1 MLLPCLHPRF
11 PGVLDVLQTSQ
22 TPYSNCIIPPQVVP
36 VSVLATYHLPSPSS
50 SRQTRRITPVSF
62 LPPKYYKI
70 FLTVTIQDSGHQISH
85 PGKCENLLTQALA
98 SNFHPTPGFPTTNQ
112 NKYLRLQTG
121 LCHTP
126 PGTLTSHRPHLF
138 YCPQL
143 TTLGLR
149 SSLCSKHSH
158 PILCN

>member
-1 MLLPCLHPRF
+1 MCCRLLRLLIPTALFHPRLCLSQYWLPTTF
-11 PGVLDVLQTSQ
+11 PHQAAQDKPEESPLFPSFPPNITKSFSQ
-22 TPYSNCIIPPQVVP
+22 
-36 VSVLATYHLPSPSS
+36 SPS
-50 SRQTRRITPVSF
+50 
-62 LPPKYYKI
+62 KI
-70 FLTVTIQDSGHQISH
+70 QATKSLTQV
-85 PGKCENLLTQALA
+85 KCENLLTQALA